1 MVVRAK
7 ECAAAWGGMQIVLSR
22 TEEDHKM
29 LESFLKTVKRWRRQ
43 KESIIL
49 AAVALIIMF

>member
-29 LESFLKTVKRWRRQ
+29 LECFLKTVKRWRRQ